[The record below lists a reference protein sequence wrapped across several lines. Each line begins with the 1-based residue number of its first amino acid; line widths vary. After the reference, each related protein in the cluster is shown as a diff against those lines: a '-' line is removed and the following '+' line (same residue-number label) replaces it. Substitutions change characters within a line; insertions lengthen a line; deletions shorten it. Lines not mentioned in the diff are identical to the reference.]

1 MILVLQWSHG
11 ESNNKTYK
19 VFSTIYPLNGMK
31 TFTHI
36 PETLSAPQNCSA
48 ELMHATQT
56 YMRDHRLRSWD
67 IRSVYEMD
75 ATDAT
80 SAEDSDE
87 THLVLLERNK
97 PCNCHKMW
105 RPRHELKIVRI
116 ATSETHLEK
125 KAEKKAL
132 ATKALDSYDTESSR
146 SCDSPLFSLARPFP
160 HLVRF

>member
-1 MILVLQWSHG
+1 MILVVQWSHG
-11 ESNNKTYK
+11 ESTNKTYK

-36 PETLSAPQNCSA
+36 PIPETLGTSQNCSA
-48 ELMHATQT
+48 ELMRDTQT

-67 IRSVYEMD
+67 IKSVYEMD

-105 RPRHELKIVRI
+105 RPRHELKIVRV
-116 ATSETHLEK
+116 ATSQAHLEK
-125 KAEKKAL
+125 KAEKKASD
-132 ATKALDSYDTESSR
+132 ACDTESSR

-160 HLVRF
+160 HMVRF